1 MSESFSRIVRLS
13 INNLVLHVKS
23 LTGGS
28 TEAPSTTRQLTSNV
42 NKDKPKD
49 NSVERGST
57 GRKRKIGGSDEGEDD
72 DNNPNKKRKLD
83 IVIYEG
89 QKINLKKIEDII
101 RTLTIFQNNVSRLN
115 VDGSFV

>member
-42 NKDKPKD
+42 NNDKSKD
-49 NSVERGST
+49 NSVEKGSN
-57 GRKRKIGGSDEGEDD
+57 KRKIGGSDEGEDD
-72 DNNPNKKRKLD
+72 ENNPNKKRKSD
-83 IVIYEG
+83 IVTYG
-89 QKINLKKIEDII
+89 DLKIDLKRIEALIE
-101 RTLTIFQNNVSRLN
+101 TLTIFQNNVSRLN
-115 VDGSFV
+115 EDGSFI